1 MLGETSVLDVHRVNE
16 ARLTH
21 YTGEHN
27 LNEPTKQGTLS
38 VLLLT
43 KQSFAEPRDGGTMRT
58 SSVHKELAERGLH
71 VTTVAVESTDTA
83 TDVNRFASV
92 FRNLGPK
99 VRVLWN
105 YVRVGSVSSA
115 RWFRP
120 STVDRIVHE
129 LAASTFD
136 CVVVEYTQLMSYAC
150 LFNSP
155 VVLDMHNIES
165 ELLFNYAKSSKS
177 FLRKMIAT
185 YEARRVAGL
194 EHRLPLMVQL
204 LSAVSPRDVEI
215 AKSWSKE
222 CRGGTAKV
230 VLAANGVS
238 DGGFALE
245 GKRNNDVV
253 FVAHLGWQPNV
264 DAAKWLVKEVWP
276 LVTSVNPNLRL
287 RLIGRAPSP
296 EVLSLAGSKVFVEAD
311 VPSVVEYVAAARVAT
326 APLLAAGGTRL
337 KILEALSCGTP
348 VVATSLGALG
358 LESLAGPS
366 LAIADTASAF
376 ASEILRLAANGIS
389 RSVSRGLVNAYRWPT
404 ALKELGDEVER
415 LASRHKDLRLSTALT
430 RTGTKRSESP

>member
-1 MLGETSVLDVHRVNE
+1 M
-16 ARLTH
+16 TH
-21 YTGEHN
+21 NTGEHN
-27 LNEPTKQGTLS
+27 LNEPLEQGTLS

-58 SSVHKELAERGLH
+58 SSVHKELVQRGLH
-71 VTTVAVESTDTA
+71 VTTVAVESNDTV
-83 TDVNRFASV
+83 TDVHRVASV
-92 FRNLGPK
+92 FSNLGPK
-99 VRVLWN
+99 VRVLSN
-105 YVRVGSVSSA
+105 YVRAGSVSSA

-136 CVVVEYTQLMSYAC
+136 CVVVEYTQLMSYAS

-177 FLRKMIAT
+177 VLRKMIAI
-185 YEARRVAGL
+185 YEGRRVAGL
-194 EHRLPLMVQL
+194 EHRLPSIVQL

-215 AKSWSKE
+215 AKSWSKAS
-222 CRGGTAKV
+222 RNGTAKV

-264 DAAKWLVKEVWP
+264 DAAKWLVREVWP
-276 LVTSVNPNLRL
+276 LVTSVNPNLQL

-296 EVLSLAGSKVFVEAD
+296 EVLALAGPRVLVEGD

-366 LAIADTASAF
+366 LAIADSAPAF
-376 ASEILRLAANGIS
+376 ASEILRLAATDIS
-389 RSVSRGLVNAYRWPT
+389 RSLSRDLVDAYRWPT
-404 ALKELGDEVER
+404 TLKELGDEVEQ
-415 LASRHKDLRLSTALT
+415 LASRHKNLSLSTALT
-430 RTGTKRSESP
+430 VTGTKRSESS